1 MGNYIL
7 CHERRA
13 KRPYYI
19 EAAGVN
25 IWTIEELCYFLCE
38 YVWLVDRS
46 LLSEKLCDWVDKE
59 LQMPRLA
66 KLLYA
71 QCYRGGSLK
80 EFSQVILE
88 NTGYCSKN
96 EIYRIAR
103 LLDGMEHVS
112 EPERLKQKGDYLLK
126 DHKYRRAIGMYNQ
139 VLAMRRRGTLD
150 GHFYSEVWRGKGNA
164 YARLFLFR
172 EAAKCMDMACEQW
185 ASREARSS
193 RLAALYLSYT
203 EEEFQEQC
211 RQRGIPQEER
221 EEFLQKA
228 RDVYPRSRH
237 LDASRLRRE
246 YGRDNV

>member
-1 MGNYIL
+1 M
-7 CHERRA
+7 
-13 KRPYYI
+13 
-19 EAAGVN
+19 
-25 IWTIEELCYFLCE
+25 
-38 YVWLVDRS
+38 DRS

-80 EFSQVILE
+80 AFSQVILE

-172 EAAKCMDMACEQW
+172 EAAKCMDMACEAVGLQGGQELQ
-185 ASREARSS
+185 AGGLVPVLHRGGVPGAM
-193 RLAALYLSYT
+193 AAA
-203 EEEFQEQC
+203 
-211 RQRGIPQEER
+211 GIPQEER
-221 EEFLQKA
+221 ENSMQRPGTSIPEAGIWTHPGCAGSTEGTTCEALRTFGYCFSLQN
-228 RDVYPRSRH
+228 RI
-237 LDASRLRRE
+237 
-246 YGRDNV
+246 